1 MIRVDKSTVKVPK
14 ILNKGK
20 GFAMTNQLKTDFDN
34 GIRSFDFDSK
44 IYGNKSVKSLLIKIQ
59 HKKCCFCERYRPY
72 ARECDVE
79 HFRPKGGYQVDE
91 SLPLIQPGYYWLA
104 YDFSNLFYSCKTCNQ
119 AYKKNFFPL
128 SDETKRAK
136 NHNDDLS
143 LEESLLIHPEFDDP
157 QNHITFVEEIAKPI
171 NDSIK
176 GKTTI
181 KYLGLNDSE
190 LLKERFD
197 YLRILK
203 IAAVEARKG
212 EPTTKN
218 LFKELSKPQNM
229 FSMMVR
235 CNFPDLV

>member
-1 MIRVDKSTVKVPK
+1 MIRVDKSTVIVPK
-14 ILNKGK
+14 ILREGK
-20 GFAMTNQLKTDFDN
+20 GFEMTNQLKTDFDN

-44 IYGNKSVKSLLIKIQ
+44 TYGNKSVKNLLIKIQ

-79 HFRPKGGYQVDE
+79 HFRPKGGYQIDE
-91 SLPLIQPGYYWLA
+91 DSPLTQPGYYWLA
-104 YDFSNLFYSCKTCNQ
+104 YDFGNLFYSCKTCNQ

-128 SDETKRAK
+128 LDENKRAK
-136 NHNDDLS
+136 NHNDDLD
-143 LEESLLIHPEFDDP
+143 LEECLLIHPEFDDP

-190 LLKERFD
+190 LLKERFE
-197 YLRILK
+197 YLRPLK
-203 IAAVEARKG
+203 IVAELARNQHQKAIDH
-212 EPTTKN
+212 
-218 LFKELSKPQNM
+218 FKEITKPKSM
-229 FSMMVR
+229 FSMLVR